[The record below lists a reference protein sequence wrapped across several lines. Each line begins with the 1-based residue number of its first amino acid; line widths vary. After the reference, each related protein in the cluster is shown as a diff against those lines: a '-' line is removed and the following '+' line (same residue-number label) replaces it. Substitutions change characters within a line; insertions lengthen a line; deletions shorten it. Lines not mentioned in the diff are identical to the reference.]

1 MFTSYEELR
10 VFLCVAGGEDS
21 WAAWGSRNCRLLWST
36 DNMSPQCAGPG
47 FALAYPIQGG
57 CGLAETLL
65 ENSDGSSGFALWSAM
80 SQGWWLSSTKTTGQF
95 SNWPSLLTLKSSLD
109 G

>member
-1 MFTSYEELR
+1 MFTSHEEL
-10 VFLCVAGGEDS
+10 FGYLCVAGGEAS
-21 WAAWGSRNCRLLWST
+21 QAAWGSRNHLLWSA
-36 DNMSPQCAGPG
+36 DNVGISCADLG

-57 CGLAETLL
+57 PGLAEVLL
-65 ENSDGSSGFALWSAM
+65 QNADGSSGFALWSAM

-95 SNWPSLLTLKSSLD
+95 SNWPPLLTLKSNLD